1 MSVETNLYALAL
13 LFGDVVNALFGDGK
27 NTARAACA
35 IVNGVGSVAQLVGDG
50 QHGDVGQQRNIVAR
64 SEVFS
69 CFGYAILLVKLAQQL
84 LEKRSHG
91 VIVYPWQPFVALGI
105 EHGVFSEVY
114 FGIGKLLDDAAQ
126 AASVAKV
133 VYLLFQLELLD
144 NVLYV
149 LGKAVEILQEVLF

>member
-1 MSVETNLYALAL
+1 M
-13 LFGDVVNALFGDGK
+13 
-27 NTARAACA
+27 
-35 IVNGVGSVAQLVGDG
+35 IV
-50 QHGDVGQQRNIVAR
+50 H
-64 SEVFS
+64 
-69 CFGYAILLVKLAQQL
+69 
-84 LEKRSHG
+84 
-91 VIVYPWQPFVALGI
+91 PWQPFVALGI